1 MVVVIGEN
9 KDLMFAAI
17 WIVPLSL
24 KSLIDGQKFCIV
36 GFIISFSRNH
46 FSKKV
51 GHWVLLAII
60 RLRKN
65 RIRNQLI
72 KSQLT
77 QDTTYCI
84 V

>member
-9 KDLMFAAI
+9 KDLMYVAI

-24 KSLIDGQKFCIV
+24 KSLIDGQKLCIV

-46 FSKKV
+46 FPKKV
-51 GHWVLLAII
+51 GHWVLLTII

-84 V
+84 A